1 MRSRFTVI
9 LIACDAYRVTANAR
23 FYIPLFF
30 RATPSVRLMTVFFVY
45 MLDRKRELARIH
57 ALRQIFM
64 IFIAIL
70 YKGTFPPSP

>member
-1 MRSRFTVI
+1 MRPRFTAI
-9 LIACDAYRVTANAR
+9 LVSCDAYGKRTHD
-23 FYIPLFF
+23 FTFPSFF
-30 RATPSVRLMTVFFVY
+30 RATPSVRLMTVFFAC

-70 YKGTFPPSP
+70 CKGTVFPPS